1 MQTKPSRQYFR
12 QVLLFLMALV
22 IAPLLLAVSAVGAPN
37 FVTQDQITVG
47 ATEVIQGNYYA
58 TGDRITV
65 DGTLKDNLFA
75 AGETIQ
81 LSGTVEKD
89 VYLAGDEITIDGTV
103 KGDAILAGALVA
115 LNGSVEGDLIAAGQA
130 VVVNGTVQDD
140 VRIAGEALLLK
151 NQARVK
157 DDMIAAGL
165 SLESQPQTSIGGTLT
180 VASGQALLA
189 GTVDQDVVGGMGGLT
204 LEGTVGQ
211 DMAVTVGDNQTWK
224 PIFGPSPRLK
234 IPDVPAGLTLT
245 DSAQVKGRLTYKSP
259 TTASL
264 KEGSQVTG
272 KITHQP
278 IPEWEPTPAKPTNI
292 VLDQLQRL
300 LTIGLVG
307 CALLWAFPKWTE
319 GLTQNIQT
327 RPLRTLGWGI
337 VTSVLVGVA
346 SVVIAV
352 LTILAFILLILTL
365 QGLAWPILGVGTLA
379 NLALWVGIGSFV
391 SLIAPVLIS
400 NLGGRWLCRQFNLNK
415 TANRFIPF
423 LMGVVVLMLIT
434 TIPLIGGIMSIVIV
448 FLSLGALWNWG
459 RSRWAKPP
467 LQAQEALVG

>member
-1 MQTKPSRQYFR
+1 MRTKPSRTYLR

-22 IAPLLLAVSAVGAPN
+22 IAPFLLAVSAVGAPN
-37 FVTQDQITVG
+37 FVAKDQITVG

-75 AGETIQ
+75 AADTIR

-89 VYLAGDEITIDGTV
+89 AYLAGDEITIDGTV
-103 KGDAILAGALVA
+103 KGDAILAGTLVA
-115 LNGSVEGDLIAAGQA
+115 LNGSVEGDLMAAGQA

-140 VRIAGEALLLK
+140 ARIAGEAVLLK
-151 NQARVK
+151 NQAQVK
-157 DDMIAAGL
+157 DDLIAAGL

-180 VASGQALLA
+180 IASGQALLA
-189 GTVDQDVVGGMGGLT
+189 GAIDQDFVGGVGGLT
-204 LEGTVGQ
+204 LKGSVGQ
-211 DMAVTVGDNQTWK
+211 DMVVTVGEYQPWK
-224 PIFGPSPRLK
+224 PLFGPSPRIK
-234 IPDVPAGLTLT
+234 VPDVSAGLTLT

-259 TTASL
+259 TTATLSD
-264 KEGSQVTG
+264 GSQVTG

-307 CALLWAFPKWTE
+307 CALLWAFPRWTE
-319 GLTQNIQT
+319 GLTQNIQA

-346 SVVIAV
+346 SVAIAV
-352 LTILAFILLILTL
+352 LTVLSFIVLILTL
-365 QGLAWPILGVGTLA
+365 QGLAWPVLGVGTLA
-379 NLALWVGIGSFV
+379 NLALWVGIGSFM

-400 NLGGRWLCRQFNLNK
+400 NLGGRWLCSQFNLNK

-434 TIPLIGGIMSIVIV
+434 AIPLIGGIMSIVIV
-448 FLSLGALWNWG
+448 LLSLGALWNWG
-459 RSRWAKPP
+459 RSRWVKPP
-467 LQAQEALVG
+467 LQTLEAPVG

>member
-1 MQTKPSRQYFR
+1 MRTKPSRQYFR

-37 FVTQDQITVG
+37 IVTKDQITVG
-47 ATEVIQGNYYA
+47 AAEVIEGNYYA
-58 TGDRITV
+58 TGDRITL

-75 AGETIQ
+75 AGDTIQ

-115 LNGSVEGDLIAAGQA
+115 LNGFVEGDLIAAGQS

-140 VRIAGEALLLK
+140 VRIAGEVLLLK
-151 NQARVK
+151 NQAQVK

-189 GTVDQDVVGGMGGLT
+189 GTIDQDVVGGMGGLT
-204 LEGTVGQ
+204 LKGTVGQ
-211 DMAVTVGDNQTWK
+211 DMVVTVDDNQTWK
-224 PIFGPSPRLK
+224 PLFGPSPRIK
-234 IPDVPAGLTLT
+234 IPDVPGGLTLT
-245 DSAQVKGRLTYKSP
+245 DSAQVKGGLTYRSP
-259 TTASL
+259 TTATLSD
-264 KEGSQVTG
+264 GSQVTG
-272 KITHQP
+272 KITHQQT
-278 IPEWEPTPAKPTNI
+278 PEWEPTPTKPTNI
-292 VLDQLQRL
+292 VLDQLERL

-307 CALLWAFPKWTE
+307 GGLLWVFPKWTD
-319 GLTQNIQT
+319 GLTQNIQA
-327 RPLRTLGWGI
+327 RPLRTIGWGI
-337 VTSVLVGVA
+337 VTSVLVGVV

-352 LTILAFILLILTL
+352 LTILSFIVLVLTL
-365 QGLAWPILGVGTLA
+365 QGLAWPVLGVGTLA
-379 NLALWVGIGSFV
+379 NLALWVGIGSFA

-400 NLGGRWLCRQFNLNK
+400 NLGGRWLCSQFNLNQ

-434 TIPLIGGIMSIVIV
+434 AIPLIGGIMSFVII
-448 FLSLGALWNWG
+448 LLGLGALWNWG
-459 RSRWAKPP
+459 KSRVVKPR
-467 LQAQEALVG
+467 LQPQEAPVG